1 MNVTMQPGMDKCS
14 PDEAPLTKY
23 CYETHP
29 SGYVVYEDYL
39 PCMNSWI
46 LLPGF
51 ELMPKG
57 FLAAVY
63 FAFLMYL
70 FLGISILSDVFMG
83 SIEVITSAKR

>member
-46 LLPGF
+46 FGAKEWLLEDIARD
-51 ELMPKG
+51 EL
-57 FLAAVY
+57 
-63 FAFLMYL
+63 
-70 FLGISILSDVFMG
+70 
-83 SIEVITSAKR
+83 